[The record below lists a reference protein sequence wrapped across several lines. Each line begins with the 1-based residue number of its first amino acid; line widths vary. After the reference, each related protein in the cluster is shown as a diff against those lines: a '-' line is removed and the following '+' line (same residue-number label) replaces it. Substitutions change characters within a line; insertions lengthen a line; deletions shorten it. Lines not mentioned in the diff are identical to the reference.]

1 MVNINTSQILA
12 TFLLAI
18 TLTMQCTTKTHDDKV
33 ENEEAQFDKG
43 TFGYDAA
50 FLAEHQ
56 KVITLQ
62 SDDGKA
68 RLLICPAYQSRVMT
82 STADGDGGMSFGWIN
97 YNLISSGKLQQ
108 HINPFGGED
117 RFWIGPEGGQFSV
130 FFKPGTR
137 FELDDWFTPE
147 DVDTVTYDIVEYDQ
161 KHAVFTHDAHM
172 KNYSGNDFYF
182 RMDRDVDLLSDAR
195 ISEILGMT
203 PGSKTSTIGYQSK
216 NRITNIGDQAW
227 THETGA
233 ISIWMLGMLVPSP
246 AATIVVPYRTG
257 DVKELGPIV
266 NDKYFG
272 AIPEDRMKIQD
283 GVIFLKADGKN
294 RDKIGLRPSRAL
306 PFAGS
311 YDEEN
316 EALTII
322 SFTIP
327 EGVTEYV
334 SSMWEIQDEPFGGDL
349 VNAYNDG
356 PVNGKA
362 LGPFYELES
371 SSPAAFLK
379 PGESIEHLHITF
391 HFTGPKEELN
401 AVSQAVLGVG
411 LAEIAEAF

>member
-1 MVNINTSQILA
+1 MMNLNSMR
-12 TFLLAI
+12 LLAI
-18 TLTMQCTTKTHDDKV
+18 IFLAMTLTIQCTTKTSDDKSDKKMTDF
-33 ENEEAQFDKG
+33 EKG

-50 FLAEHQ
+50 FLAKYQEM
-56 KVITLQ
+56 ITLQ

-68 RLLICPAYQSRVMT
+68 RMLISPAYQGRVMT
-82 STADGDGGMSFGWIN
+82 STTNGDEGMSFGWIN
-97 YNLISSGKLQQ
+97 YDLIASGKLQQ

-130 FFKPGTR
+130 FFKAGTR
-137 FELDDWFTPE
+137 FVLDDWFTPG
-147 DVDTVTYDIVEYDQ
+147 DVDTVAYDVVKLDQ
-161 KHAVFTHDAHM
+161 KHAVFTHNAHM
-172 KNYSGNDFYF
+172 QNYSGTNFDF
-182 RMDRDVDLLSDAR
+182 RMDRQIDLLSDSK
-195 ISEILGMT
+195 IGEILGVM
-203 PGSKTSTIGYQSK
+203 PGSNISTIGYQSI
-216 NRITNIGDQAW
+216 NMITNTGDNEW
-227 THETGA
+227 TQETGA

-246 AATIVVPYRTG
+246 AATIVMPYRTG
-257 DVKELGPIV
+257 DVEKLGPIV

-272 AIPEDRMKIQD
+272 AIPEDRMKIEE

-327 EGVTEYV
+327 KDVTEYV

-356 PVNGKA
+356 PVDGKA

-379 PGESIEHLHITF
+379 PDETMEHTHITM
-391 HFTGPKEELN
+391 HFTGPKDELD
-401 AVSQAVLGVG
+401 AISRAVLGAG
-411 LAEIAEAF
+411 LAEIAGAF